1 MRTSPPPT
9 PPPPVQPS
17 VVNHKNWLN
26 DDSKIR
32 SLAYVQTIITLIVL
46 IPNALVFKVLTCTMS
61 RGYRDFWDSL
71 DIHPSHDGLG
81 YVFSVISNTFLQ
93 YWPAISLGVAACYS
107 IKSIRQAQN
116 RRKNLFISVAI
127 CASTSILE
135 ILILFMVSASFY
147 GINPLRF

>member
-46 IPNALVFKVLTCTMS
+46 IPNAFIYHIFHYWAH
-61 RGYRDFWDSL
+61 RGYQPVSNFLLKPIRHFGLHEYDWF
-71 DIHPSHDGLG
+71 GLG
-81 YVFSVISNTFLQ
+81 GTINIILE
-93 YWPAISLGVAACYS
+93 YWPAITLGVAACYS
-107 IKSIRQAQN
+107 VRSIRQAQN

-127 CASTSILE
+127 CASTSVLE
-135 ILILFMVSASFY
+135 ILILFIVSVF
-147 GINPLRF
+147 